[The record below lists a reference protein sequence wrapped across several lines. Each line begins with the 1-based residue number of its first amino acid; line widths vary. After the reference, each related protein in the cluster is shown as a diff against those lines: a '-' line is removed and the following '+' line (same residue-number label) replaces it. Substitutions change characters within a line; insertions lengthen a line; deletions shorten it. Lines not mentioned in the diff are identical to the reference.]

1 MSSTTQDLA
10 EQLLTS
16 LGGNVNDVQGK
27 YLSSTNDILE
37 ACINQVGNGGG
48 GSNSSNIQIPIPQI
62 HIGKT
67 NFFHTRNED
76 LGFFTNT
83 NLRND
88 FNEFPPISLFWN
100 GANTDFLQ
108 HDPHYFLFKYVKKGQ
123 GQGGRKRQ
131 FNNSD
136 RKGKTFVHVGQVDRK
151 ENEDYT
157 PLQPMFTNFG
167 GGGNSGFNLDET
179 KNFIKI
185 GDTKQTEWAIN
196 QTPFALSRLL
206 NFKAKHYYKNKD
218 SGDFFPITDFA
229 DNSANVLNSF
239 ISLPKVQKQ
248 VGVGLSDSPRY
259 NLNLVLKFAIVIRNP
274 LDPTKYILGGF
285 SDSLIIK
292 PTKGYFSDVDLDGN
306 PIPNQ
311 MCWYKWSAMIK

>member
-10 EQLLTS
+10 QQLLTS
-16 LGGNVNDVQGK
+16 LGGNLTDVQGK

-76 LGFFTNT
+76 LGIFTNT

-123 GQGGRKRQ
+123 GQRGLTRQ
-131 FNNSD
+131 GNKSD
-136 RKGKTFVHVGQVDRK
+136 RSNKTFVHVGQVDRK
-151 ENEDYT
+151 AEVIEGTVINGSLVRPYS
-157 PLQPMFTNFG
+157 PLQPMFSNFG
-167 GGGNSGFNLDET
+167 GGGN
-179 KNFIKI
+179 
-185 GDTKQTEWAIN
+185 
-196 QTPFALSRLL
+196 
-206 NFKAKHYYKNKD
+206 
-218 SGDFFPITDFA
+218 
-229 DNSANVLNSF
+229 NSF
-239 ISLPKVQKQ
+239 IGI
-248 VGVGLSDSPRY
+248 GV
-259 NLNLVLKFAIVIRNP
+259 
-274 LDPTKYILGGF
+274 
-285 SDSLIIK
+285 
-292 PTKGYFSDVDLDGN
+292 
-306 PIPNQ
+306 
-311 MCWYKWSAMIK
+311 